1 MNTAYLLLGGNMGDR
16 LSIIAKAITLIQAS
30 CGRVVEKSSLF
41 ESAPWGFEDKN
52 QFINQVIMIETAMP
66 AKDLLQNLLDIEL
79 SLGRV
84 RNNAANYS
92 SRYIDID
99 ILFFNDAVINE
110 QNLIIPHPLL
120 QERKFTLLPLNEI
133 ASDFIHPV
141 YKKTIHELLNEC
153 NDNLEVS
160 KYNPTK

>member
-30 CGRVVEKSSLF
+30 CGSVVKKSSLF

-52 QFINQVIMIETAMP
+52 QFINQVIMIETAMS

-92 SRYIDID
+92 SRNIDID

-133 ASDFIHPV
+133 ASDLLHPV
-141 YKKTIHELLNEC
+141 FKKTIHELLNEC
-153 NDNLEVS
+153 NDKSEVL

>member
-92 SRYIDID
+92 SRHIDID

-133 ASDFIHPV
+133 ASDIIHPV
-141 YKKTIHELLNEC
+141 FKKTIHELLNVC

>member
-16 LSIIAKAITLIQAS
+16 LSIIAKAITLIQTS

-92 SRYIDID
+92 SRHIDID

-133 ASDFIHPV
+133 ASDIIHPV
-141 YKKTIHELLNEC
+141 FKKTIHELLNEC